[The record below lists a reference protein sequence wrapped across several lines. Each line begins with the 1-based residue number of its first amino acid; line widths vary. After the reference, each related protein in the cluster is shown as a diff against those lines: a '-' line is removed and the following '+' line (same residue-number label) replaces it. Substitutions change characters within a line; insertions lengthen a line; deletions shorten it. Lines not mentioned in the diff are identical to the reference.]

1 MKRQH
6 FITLHANS
14 KTMKQLSIAILFA
27 FHIFILMAQ
36 EGEKVSNK
44 NIFEA
49 LSTVDSAS
57 HASVMVR
64 QDERITLALVDRKPA
79 TEAHQASTITGSGYR
94 VQVFSSNMQRTAKA
108 EAYKIEKKLK
118 DQFPDQA
125 VYVNYTSP
133 FWKVRIGDFKTIQ
146 EAKDFRNQLIDAFP
160 ELKSETYTVKDTINL

>member
-1 MKRQH
+1 
-6 FITLHANS
+6 
-14 KTMKQLSIAILFA
+14 MKQISLAILFA
-27 FHIFILMAQ
+27 FQIFILMAQ
-36 EGEKVSNK
+36 EGEIVSNK

-49 LSTVDSAS
+49 LATVDSAS
-57 HASVMVR
+57 RATVKVQ
-64 QDERITLALVDRKPA
+64 QDERITLALVERRS
-79 TEAHQASTITGSGYR
+79 ASDIHSAPIITGNGYR

-118 DQFPDQA
+118 DQFPEQA

-160 ELKSETYTVKDTINL
+160 ELKSETYTVKDIINL